1 MFSAIFAVVLT
12 ANAAGS
18 ATTTALSHSQARV
31 YRPVAVPVESKPEAR
46 KQAPRE
52 TLTYTAEVGQ

>member
-12 ANAAGS
+12 ANA

-31 YRPVAVPVESKPEAR
+31 YRPVTVPVESKPEAR

-52 TLTYTAEVGQ
+52 TFAYAIEVGQ